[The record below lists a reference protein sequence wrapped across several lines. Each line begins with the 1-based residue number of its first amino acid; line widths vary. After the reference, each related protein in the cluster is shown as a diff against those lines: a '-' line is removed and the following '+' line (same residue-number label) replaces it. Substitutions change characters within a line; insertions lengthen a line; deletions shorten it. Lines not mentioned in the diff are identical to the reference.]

1 MSISNPVLA
10 DCPPMKGAE
19 TMLRQS
25 DNKIT
30 ALYCRL
36 SRDDELQ
43 GDSNSIV
50 NQKVILSKYAKEN
63 HFSNTAFFV
72 DDGYSGTN
80 FNRPSWGELL
90 ERIEN
95 GEVATLIVK
104 DMSRLG
110 RDYLKVWI
118 VWEKEAEREEIA
130 GSDSEKSGCTNMAIR
145 EFLAERL
152 ADYEIPREFVF
163 LKEFPKTE
171 SGKIRKKE
179 L

>member
-1 MSISNPVLA
+1 
-10 DCPPMKGAE
+10 MKAVHE
-19 TMLRQS
+19 
-25 DNKIT
+25 
-30 ALYCRL
+30 
-36 SRDDELQ
+36 
-43 GDSNSIV
+43 
-50 NQKVILSKYAKEN
+50 
-63 HFSNTAFFV
+63 H
-72 DDGYSGTN
+72 
-80 FNRPSWGELL
+80 
-90 ERIEN
+90 
-95 GEVATLIVK
+95 
-104 DMSRLG
+104 G
-110 RDYLKVWI
+110 RDYLKVMV